1 LSMRLYV
8 LSLLLLSSS
17 DAFKI
22 LMYNSKYS
30 HSHSKFLGNIADA
43 LVDAGHNVTSLIPI
57 IDEEVHDA
65 KEKSTKIF
73 IEASEE
79 TKKVMNL
86 LNTAKGN
93 FFKLDNFNPLLTLKM
108 RTLFA
113 QQFSTQCEAVLDD
126 TQLIERLKAEKYDVV
141 IVENFDMC
149 GVGYSHP
156 KSLITASASIPF
168 SWMYHEFGMPL
179 SLSFNPSSYISSM
192 DGSFWSRAKNIY
204 AELLMHLHFY
214 PGRWMVE
221 EIYRDRFGPS
231 FPSLE
236 EICSRAAY
244 SLFNTEPLIDFAI
257 PTLHRIINIGGI
269 GAKQP
274 PPVGKEWDEVLS
286 RRTKTVLLSF
296 GSVAKSVYLPLDVK
310 ESIVKTFAR
319 FPEVTFIWKY
329 ENPDDEF
336 AMEANRTLRNL
347 HLSKWMPQNDLLA
360 DKRLTAFITHGG
372 MGSTQETAIR
382 GKPAIFIPI
391 FADQPRN
398 AGMMEYNGFGK
409 VMDKFDLLNPDI
421 FERAIRDVLSNESY
435 RKNAERVS
443 SMLARKPFS
452 SREQLIKTVE
462 FAAEFSASPA
472 LRPQSYDMNTVQ
484 YHSLDIIGAA
494 LVMVSIISIII
505 FKSILSL
512 TSFCLRK

>member
-1 LSMRLYV
+1 LTMRLSV
-8 LSLLLLSSS
+8 FSLLIFASSH
-17 DAFKI
+17 AFKI
-22 LMYNSKYS
+22 LVYNSKYA
-30 HSHSKFLGNIADA
+30 HSHSNFLGNIADV

-79 TKKVMNL
+79 TKKIMHS
-86 LNTAKGN
+86 LNSAKDN
-93 FFKLDNFNPLLTLKM
+93 FFKLDTFNPLLTLRM

-113 QQFSTQCEAVLDD
+113 QQFSSQCKVVLDD
-126 TQLIERLKAEKYDVV
+126 TQLIERLKAEKYDVL
-141 IVENFDMC
+141 ILENFDMC
-149 GVGYSHP
+149 GVGYSHLIQP
-156 KSLITASASIPF
+156 KSLITTSASIPF
-168 SWMYHEFGMPL
+168 SWMYHEYGMPL

-192 DGSFWSRAKNIY
+192 NGSFWSRFTNIY
-204 AELLMHLHFY
+204 AEWLMHLYFS
-214 PGRWMVE
+214 PGRWMME
-221 EIYRDRFGPS
+221 EVFRNRFGPS

-244 SLFNTEPLIDFAI
+244 TLLNTEPLIDFAI
-257 PTLHRIINIGGI
+257 PTLNRIINIGGI

-274 PPVGKEWDEVLS
+274 VPVGKEWDEVLS
-286 RRTKTVLLSF
+286 RRSTNVLLSF
-296 GSVAKSVYLPLDVK
+296 GSVAKSVYLPEDVK

-319 FPEVTFIWKY
+319 FPDVTFIWKY
-329 ENPDDEF
+329 ENPDDGF
-336 AMEANRTLRNL
+336 AKEATRILPNL

-360 DKRLTAFITHGG
+360 DERITAFITHGG

-382 GKPAIFIPI
+382 GKPGIFIPI

-409 VMDKFDLLNPDI
+409 VLDKFDLVKPDI
-421 FERAIRDVLSNESY
+421 FERAIRDVLSNDSY

-452 SREQLIKTVE
+452 SRDQLIKTVE
-462 FAAEFSASPA
+462 FAAEFVASPA
-472 LRPQSYDMNTVQ
+472 LRPQSHDMNTVQ
-484 YHSLDIIGAA
+484 YHNL
-494 LVMVSIISIII
+494 
-505 FKSILSL
+505 
-512 TSFCLRK
+512 